1 MADQLPGIQYTNYG
15 GNPSTGAPGTGTKG
29 VADPSLPNSSLFG
42 AAGDF
47 FHTGAQNIGSAS
59 PVDTSG
65 NDDGDTVQV
74 TSPFAI
80 LDGSNAPKVSGTTA
94 TTSGDPDGTPP
105 VGNQPDNPANLLSGR
120 LSHYHN

>member
-47 FHTGAQNIGSAS
+47 FHTGAEGIGSAS
-59 PVDTSG
+59 PG
-65 NDDGDTVQV
+65 EGPEDGGTGRATDV
-74 TSPFAI
+74 FGI
-80 LDGSNAPKVSGTTA
+80 LNGSNAPQVSGTTA
-94 TTSGDPDGTPP
+94 TTAGDPDGQPV
-105 VGNQPDNPANLLSGR
+105 VGNQPDNPANLLGGR
-120 LSHYHN
+120 LSHFHN